1 MAQQHEARMD
11 LGSVGIASRK
21 EGQCRRALSMDA
33 NEGPQHME
41 ETEPRTRPNEGEG
54 ARIERPERAAPG
66 AEDDDNVLDLSL
78 LGLPRMR
85 RRSSVGQDPAKM
97 LFGPADHGE
106 LEQWIGD
113 MLNGVC
119 KKPKPTSTPSS
130 FESVPRT

>member
-1 MAQQHEARMD
+1 MD
-11 LGSVGIASRK
+11 
-21 EGQCRRALSMDA
+21 E

-54 ARIERPERAAPG
+54 ARIERPELAAPG
-66 AEDDDNVLDLSL
+66 AEDDNDNVLDLLL

>member
-1 MAQQHEARMD
+1 MD
-11 LGSVGIASRK
+11 
-21 EGQCRRALSMDA
+21 E

-54 ARIERPERAAPG
+54 ARIERPELAAPG
-66 AEDDDNVLDLSL
+66 AEDDNDNVLDLLL

-85 RRSSVGQDPAKM
+85 RRSSVGQDPARM

-119 KKPKPTSTPSS
+119 KKLKPTSTPGS
-130 FESVPRT
+130 FECVPRT